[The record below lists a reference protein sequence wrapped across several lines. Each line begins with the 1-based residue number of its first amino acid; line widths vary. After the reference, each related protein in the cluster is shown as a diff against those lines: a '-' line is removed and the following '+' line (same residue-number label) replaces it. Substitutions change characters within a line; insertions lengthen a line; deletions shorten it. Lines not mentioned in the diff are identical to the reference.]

1 MGLFRGGTAEQPRVD
16 QDRLSPNKASGT
28 DNGAGLGQ
36 PAVPAK
42 RHRRARID
50 KYFRA
55 MTRHGASDMH
65 FKAGTPAKF
74 RLNGEIVN
82 IDNNPLSNE
91 MIERMVFE
99 IIDERRVQLYREHGS
114 IDFAYQLRTG
124 DRYRL
129 NIFRQRGRTSIAARR
144 VPREI
149 KTFEALHLP
158 ESLSRLAQ
166 LHQGLVLLAG
176 ITGSGKSTTI
186 ASLLDEINRTRACH
200 IMTIEDP
207 IEFLFEDKLAFVSQR
222 EIGLDVETY
231 EDALK
236 YMMREDPDVVMIGEL
251 RDKETYSAAL
261 AAAETGHLVFG
272 TIHSSSA
279 ANTIARILELFPEDA
294 HSLIRSSLVFNLQAI
309 VCLKLLP
316 GLQPDIPRVPA
327 CEIMLT
333 NSSIRKLI
341 ADGRDNEIGS
351 VIRSCPHEGM
361 VDFTESIRRLVEDEL
376 IAVKTA
382 YAAAPN
388 PDELKMR
395 LKGIS
400 VVGGGIIG

>member
-1 MGLFRGGTAEQPRVD
+1 
-16 QDRLSPNKASGT
+16 
-28 DNGAGLGQ
+28 
-36 PAVPAK
+36 
-42 RHRRARID
+42 
-50 KYFRA
+50 

-91 MIERMVFE
+91 TIERMAFE
-99 IIDERRVQLYREHGS
+99 IIDERRIALYREKGS

-149 KTFEALHLP
+149 KNFEELHLP
-158 ESLSRLAQ
+158 PRLSELAK

-186 ASLLDEINRTRACH
+186 ASLLDEINRKRACH

-207 IEFLFEDKLAFVSQR
+207 IEFLFEDKMAFVSQR

-231 EDALK
+231 DDALK

-251 RDKETYSAAL
+251 RDQETYSAAL

-279 ANTIARILELFPEDA
+279 ANTISRILELFPEDA
-294 HSLIRSSLVFNLQAI
+294 HPLIRGSLVFNLQAI
-309 VCLKLLP
+309 ICLKLLP
-316 GLQPDIPRVPA
+316 GLRQDIPRVPA

-341 ADGRDNEIGS
+341 ADARDNEIGS
-351 VIRSCPHEGM
+351 VIRSCQHEGM
-361 VDFTESIRRLVEDEL
+361 IDFTESIRRLVDDEL

-382 YAAAPN
+382 YSAAPN